1 MKTNSMFT
9 VAVLAATLFAAGAA
23 AQTATPTDS
32 QTPPPTA
39 AVSPASPMPTPNS
52 VIYIPRLPT
61 PVELSNVAAAQ
72 GLAIEKMEQT
82 SDHITVVY
90 RYANGQTNTIAYQ
103 LLPTPG
109 VTTAPAMA
117 TVVPAATATVVPG
130 ATPTVVYP
138 QPAYYYY
145 DPYYY
150 PWAWPWFAPV
160 SIGIGF
166 GYGYGGHFYGGHFGG
181 GHFGGGHFGGGP
193 GFHHR

>member
-1 MKTNSMFT
+1 MKTNMMFAA
-9 VAVLAATLFAAGAA
+9 AVLATALFATGAA
-23 AQTATPTDS
+23 AQPAAPTDS
-32 QTPPPTA
+32 QIPPPIA
-39 AVSPASPMPTPNS
+39 AVSPASPMPVPNS
-52 VIYIPRLPT
+52 VIYIPRLPS
-61 PVELSNVAAAQ
+61 PVELSNAAAAQ

-109 VTTAPAMA
+109 VTTAPTPA
-117 TVVPAATATVVPG
+117 TLVSA

-138 QPAYYYY
+138 QPTYYYY

-166 GYGYGGHFYGGHFGG
+166 SHGYGGHFHGGYGFRHFGG
-181 GHFGGGHFGGGP
+181 P
-193 GFHHR
+193 RGFHHR

>member
-1 MKTNSMFT
+1 MKTNMLFT
-9 VAVLAATLFAAGAA
+9 AAVLATALFAAGAA
-23 AQTATPTDS
+23 AQPAASMDS
-32 QTPPPTA
+32 QNPPPTA
-39 AVSPASPMPTPNS
+39 AVSPASPMPAPNS

-72 GLAIEKMEQT
+72 GLSIEKMEQT

-90 RYANGQTNTIAYQ
+90 RYANGQTNTVAYQ

-109 VTTAPAMA
+109 ATTAPAAA
-117 TVVPAATATVVPG
+117 TVVPAATT
-130 ATPTVVYP
+130 TVVYP

-145 DPYYY
+145 ADPYYY
-150 PWAWPWFAPV
+150 PWGWPWFAPV

-166 GYGYGGHFYGGHFGG
+166 GHFYGGHFGG
-181 GHFGGGHFGGGP
+181 HYSGHFGGHYGGP